1 MALALGYGAMPL
13 PRRCCFNAA
22 SSSFNRVLVVRAAAR
37 MSAAQET
44 LEVLEWKRLS
54 SAVSSFAS
62 TALGRQRLQVLE
74 LPSTESAS
82 EMLLSET
89 HGALEFEALRGNS
102 CDLGAI
108 QTDVVKVG
116 LTRASKGVAL
126 SGREAAALAA
136 MLEAARSLR
145 HAAFSSF
152 QENKEK
158 QEILRPIYDMLCSID
173 ADVDTTK
180 TIWNAV
186 NDDGSVKDSASPE
199 LRTARMEQASCE
211 RKLQEL
217 MTRIVIDR
225 LAGDPNGQVASLDG
239 RLCVA
244 VSTENSSKVPGLL
257 LQSSAGGL
265 VSYVEPSAAVAL
277 NNSLS
282 QARADAAQAEYRVLD
297 DLTTKLRPSLSNFS
311 FTLDIVADFDVVLA
325 RGRYSSSIGAT
336 RPSFVHAERDESES
350 TLDEFLVL
358 LEGARHPLL
367 LEQHRGNLR
376 EAKVKLNTKRKILN
390 RMKSRAFTSAQDYQA
405 AEEAITKAEEEVAEL
420 EASAPVP
427 IDFLIKRET
436 KVVTITGPNTG
447 GKTAAIKT
455 LGLAVL
461 MARAGL
467 YVLAKEPALIPW
479 VDRVLADIGDQQSLS
494 QSLSTF
500 SGHLLRIKRI
510 KEESTSSSLVLLDEV
525 GTGTDFV
532 EGAALGMAMLESFAA
547 GSLLTLATTHHGEL
561 KMLKYSDD
569 RFENASVEF
578 DEEKLKPTYRLLWGL
593 PGRSNALNIAARLGL
608 PEEIIMEARSLHGAA
623 NAELNEVIMTLEQA
637 RQKFEHDLSKSQK
650 LLGET
655 KRHYRAL
662 SIAQKEI
669 EEYRKTAALDA
680 NDQLAVAEAAARSDL
695 NKLYHS

>member
-1 MALALGYGAMPL
+1 MPL

-376 EAKVKLNTKRKILN
+376 EAKILN

-500 SGHLLRIKRI
+500 SGHLLRIK
-510 KEESTSSSLVLLDEV
+510 V

-532 EGAALGMAMLESFAA
+532 EGAALGMAMLD
-547 GSLLTLATTHHGEL
+547 
-561 KMLKYSDD
+561 DD